1 MLCFI
6 AMTIVYIICS
16 CYLGL
21 IDGPIVVPEGMC
33 SLGYEEYN
41 KGQASDKS
49 GPAESRP
56 YWFGLVLVS
65 SNVHGLFVKFYL

>member
-6 AMTIVYIICS
+6 AMAIAYITCS

-21 IDGPIVVPEGMC
+21 IDRPIVVPEGMC

-49 GPAESRP
+49 GLLKVDLIGLD
-56 YWFGLVLVS
+56 WFWFLQM
-65 SNVHGLFVKFYL
+65 FMDYL

>member
-6 AMTIVYIICS
+6 AMAIAYITYS

-21 IDGPIVVPEGMC
+21 IDGPIAVPKGMG

-41 KGQASDKS
+41 KGQALDKS
-49 GPAESRP
+49 GDAES
-56 YWFGLVLVS
+56 
-65 SNVHGLFVKFYL
+65 